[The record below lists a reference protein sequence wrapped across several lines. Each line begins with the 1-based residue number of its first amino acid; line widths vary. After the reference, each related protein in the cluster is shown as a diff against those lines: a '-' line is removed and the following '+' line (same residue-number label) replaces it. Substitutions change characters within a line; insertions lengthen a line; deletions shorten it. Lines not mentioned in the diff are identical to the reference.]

1 MIDVKLD
8 EEYQA
13 TLLFLYEQ
21 LPMFQ
26 RVGPVAFKKDLTN
39 TIRLLEGMGN
49 PHRNIKAIHIAGT
62 NGKGSVAHM
71 LAALCMENN
80 LKTGIY
86 TSPHYKDF
94 RERIKI
100 GPDYI
105 PKDKVVNFFNQYRP
119 LIEEIKPSFFE
130 MTVALAFWYFSLEKV
145 DIAVIETGLGGRLD
159 STNVLSPEISV
170 ITNIGWDHMA
180 MLGDTLPQI
189 AYEKAGIIKRN
200 IPVVIG
206 ESGPEIDLVFQEKA
220 KSLEAPIIF
229 ADQKYQIANLEQG
242 LGYTRGTLVDDHGVQ
257 IDFNTDLSGPFQKH
271 NLLTFYAAAKVLEE
285 MEVLSA
291 NPHFLQKA
299 LTDIRTK
306 TGFLGRWVL
315 LSDKPLV
322 LCDSAHNYDGL
333 FMLFNSL
340 DTIDF
345 QRLHVVFGTVDDKDL
360 NKLNT
365 LFPKEAHYYLAKA
378 NVPRG
383 MDVDRLLEHFQ
394 SIGLQGTKH
403 QSVNDAYEFAKKAS
417 STEDLIVVCGSIFV
431 VSEVI

>member
-1 MIDVKLD
+1 MVDEKLD
-8 EEYQA
+8 DEYQA
-13 TLLFLYEQ
+13 TLRFLYEQ

-49 PHRNIKAIHIAGT
+49 PHRNIKSIHIAGT
-62 NGKGSVAHM
+62 NGKGSVAHL

-80 LKTGIY
+80 LKTGIH

-105 PKDKVVNFFNQYRP
+105 PKDKVVKFFNQYRP
-119 LIEEIKPSFFE
+119 IIEEIKPSFFE
-130 MTVALAFWYFSLEKV
+130 MTVAMAFWYFNLEKV

-159 STNVLSPEISV
+159 STNVISPEVSV

-189 AYEKAGIIKRN
+189 AYEKAGIIKRH

-206 ESGPEIDLVFQEKA
+206 ESGPETDLVFEEKA
-220 KSLEAPIIF
+220 KSMEAPITF
-229 ADQKYQIANLEQG
+229 ADRKYHIINLEQG
-242 LGYTRGTLVDDHGVQ
+242 LGYTRGTFVDDLGIQ
-257 IDFNTDLSGPFQKH
+257 IVFNTDLSGPFQRY
-271 NLLTFYAAAKVLEE
+271 NLLTFYAAAKVLESKG
-285 MEVLSA
+285 VLNA
-291 NPHFLQKA
+291 NPSIIQSA
-299 LTDIRTK
+299 LTDLRTR

-333 FMLFNSL
+333 SMLFNSL

-365 LFPKEAHYYLAKA
+365 LFPKDAHYYLAKA

-383 MDVDRLLEHFQ
+383 MDVDRLLDHFQ
-394 SIGLQGTKH
+394 SIDLQGTIYP
-403 QSVNDAYEFAKKAS
+403 SVNDAFESAKKNAEI
-417 STEDLIVVCGSIFV
+417 EDLIVVCGSIFV
-431 VSEVI
+431 VAEVI

>member
-1 MIDVKLD
+1 MVDDKLD
-8 EEYQA
+8 DEYQA
-13 TLLFLYEQ
+13 TLRFLYEQ

-39 TIRLLEGMGN
+39 TIRVLEGMGN
-49 PHRNIKAIHIAGT
+49 PHHNIRSIHIAGT

-71 LAALCMENN
+71 LAALSMENN

-100 GPDYI
+100 GPEYI
-105 PKDKVVNFFNQYRP
+105 HKDKVVKFYNQYRP

-130 MTVALAFWYFSLEKV
+130 MTVAMAFWYFNLEKV

-159 STNVLSPEISV
+159 STNVISPEISV
-170 ITNIGWDHMA
+170 VTNIGWDHMA

-206 ESGPEIDLVFQEKA
+206 ESGSETDLVFEEKA
-220 KSLEAPIIF
+220 KSMEAPIIF
-229 ADQKYQIANLEQG
+229 ADQKYQFTNLEQG
-242 LGYTRGTLVDDHGVQ
+242 LGYTRGTLIDDHGGH
-257 IDFNTDLSGPFQKH
+257 IDFNTDLSGPFQKF
-271 NLLTFYAAAKVLEE
+271 NIRTFYAAAKVLEAKG
-285 MEVLSA
+285 VLKA
-291 NPHFLQKA
+291 NPSIIQSA
-299 LTDIRTK
+299 LTDLRTR

-333 FMLFNSL
+333 SMLFNSL

-383 MDVDRLLEHFQ
+383 MDVDRLLDHFK
-394 SIGLQGTKH
+394 SIGLQGTKY
-403 QSVNDAYEFAKKAS
+403 QSVKDAFESAKKNAEI
-417 STEDLIVVCGSIFV
+417 EDLIVVCGSIFV
-431 VSEVI
+431 VAEVI